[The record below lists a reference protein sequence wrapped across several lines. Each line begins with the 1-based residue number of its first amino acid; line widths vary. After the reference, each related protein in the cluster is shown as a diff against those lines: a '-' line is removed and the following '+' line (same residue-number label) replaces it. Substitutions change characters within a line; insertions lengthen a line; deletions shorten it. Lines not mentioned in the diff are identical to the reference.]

1 MSISQLTLL
10 APPGSLERLRQAP
23 VITRHACNGGVVR
36 RLDVTYFDTPEQ
48 ALFGQGFSLRVQR
61 SGGRRVQR
69 LSREPSRRNGGG
81 QKWETP
87 VEDAAPDL
95 SRLAAPD
102 LADLLDGLDPAALVP
117 IFTRRL
123 RCRLQRILLPE
134 AMVNVAFS
142 EGIIEARARSH
153 PVAEVQLDLR
163 SGDPGALYELGT
175 QLLDIDPLRLA
186 STSECDRGFAL
197 VSGTTPRPA
206 KAVVPAIARFHMVDD
221 AIAVLLDTC
230 RQHLADNLAAAEDGR
245 DPEGVHQL
253 RVALRR
259 LRSALSLLHR
269 EVPAATF
276 QAFRQDA
283 KWLATALGPA
293 REWDVFLAETLARPE
308 QGCTPVVGFEPLR
321 QAAAQQREASYAAVR
336 AALADPRTTRFQ
348 LLLSQWIEQRGW
360 RTEIPA
366 EALSVLSEPVGLL
379 AARLLTRLH
388 GKVLK
393 RGSHLRRLD
402 AVARHQLRVRLK
414 GLRYACEFFLPLWP
428 SPSAEHFV
436 GRLVKLQTT
445 LGSDSDAEA
454 TRPLL
459 HAVGQAAPEPE
470 LHRAI
475 GAVIGWQARD
485 RLVSLQRLRR
495 RWRRLRATA
504 PFWGE

>member
-1 MSISQLTLL
+1 MSQLTLL

-23 VITRHACNGGVVR
+23 VITRHARNSGVVR

-61 SGGRRVQR
+61 SGARRVQR

-87 VEDAAPDL
+87 VEDVAPDL
-95 SRLAAPD
+95 ARLAAPD
-102 LADLLDGLDPAALVP
+102 LVDILNSLDSSTLLPV
-117 IFTRRL
+117 FTRRV
-123 RCRLQRILLPE
+123 RCRMQRIQLPE
-134 AMVNVAFS
+134 AMVNIAFS
-142 EGIIEARARSH
+142 EGAIEAGEYSH
-153 PVAEVQLDLR
+153 PLAEVQLDLQ
-163 SGDPGALYELGT
+163 SGDPSVLYELGA

-186 STSECDRGFAL
+186 TTSECDRGFAL
-197 VSGTTPRPA
+197 AFGTAPQPA
-206 KAVVPAIARFHMVDD
+206 KAVQPAIARFHVVDD
-221 AIAVLLDTC
+221 AIAVLLDAC
-230 RQHLADNLAAAEDGR
+230 RQHLAENLAAAEDGR

-259 LRSALSLLHR
+259 LRSALSLLRR
-269 EVPAATF
+269 EVPAVTF
-276 QAFRQDA
+276 QALSQDA

-293 REWDVFLAETLARPE
+293 REWDVFLADTLARPE
-308 QGCTPVVGFEPLR
+308 QACAPVVGFEPLR
-321 QAAAQQREASYAAVR
+321 QAAARQRDTSYAAVR
-336 AALADPRTTRFQ
+336 AALSDPRTTRFQ
-348 LLLSQWIEQRGW
+348 LLLGQWIERRGW

-366 EALSVLSEPVGLL
+366 EALSVLSEPACVL

-388 GKVLK
+388 SRVLK

-402 AVARHQLRVRLK
+402 AAARHQLRVRLK

-428 SPSAEHFV
+428 GGSAEHFV
-436 GRLVKLQTT
+436 GRLAKLQTT
-445 LGSDSDAEA
+445 LGADSDAEA

-475 GAVIGWQARD
+475 GALIGWQARD
-485 RLVSLQRLRR
+485 RLLSLQRLRR

-504 PFWGE
+504 PFWDD

>member
-1 MSISQLTLL
+1 MISRLTLL

-23 VITRHACNGGVVR
+23 VITRHACNNGVVR

-48 ALFGQGFSLRVQR
+48 ALFGLGFSLRVQR
-61 SGGRRVQR
+61 SGARRVQR
-69 LSREPSRRNGGG
+69 LSREPSRRDGGG

-87 VEDAAPDL
+87 VEDVAPDL

-102 LADLLDGLDPAALVP
+102 LAEILDCLDGAALVP
-117 IFTRRL
+117 VFTRRV
-123 RCRLQRILLPE
+123 RCRMQRIQLPE

-142 EGIIEARARSH
+142 EGVIEAGARSH
-153 PVAEVQLDLR
+153 PVAEVQLDLQ
-163 SGDPGALYELGT
+163 SGDPGAIYELGT
-175 QLLDIDPLRLA
+175 QLLDIDRLRLA
-186 STSECDRGFAL
+186 STSECHRGFAL
-197 VSGTTPRPA
+197 ASGTAPWPA
-206 KAVVPAIARFHMVDD
+206 KPVQPAIACFHVVDD
-221 AIAVLLDTC
+221 AIAVLLDAC
-230 RQHLADNLAAAEDGR
+230 RQHLGDNLAGAEDGR

-259 LRSALSLLHR
+259 LRSALSLLRR

-293 REWDVFLAETLARPE
+293 REWDVFLADTLARPE
-308 QGCTPVVGFEPLR
+308 RACAPAVGFEPLR

-348 LLLSQWIEQRGW
+348 LLLGQWIERRGW

-366 EALSVLSEPVGLL
+366 EALAVLSEPVCVL
-379 AARLLTRLH
+379 AARLLSRLH

-393 RGSHLRRLD
+393 RGNHLRRLD
-402 AVARHQLRVRLK
+402 AAGRHQLRVRLK

-428 SPSAEHFV
+428 GGSAKHFV
-436 GRLVKLQTT
+436 GRLAKLQAT
-445 LGSDSDAEA
+445 LGADSDAEA
-454 TRPLL
+454 TRALL
-459 HAVGQAAPEPE
+459 HVVGQAAPTPE
-470 LHRAI
+470 LHSAI

-485 RLVSLQRLRR
+485 RLVSLRRLRR
-495 RWRRLRATA
+495 RWRRLRTTA
-504 PFWGE
+504 PFWEE